1 MKKRK
6 KVLPVVVAFILF
18 SVLLF
23 FFSSNGLFFP
33 ARRVIEW
40 VFLPIQKI
48 VILAKIPGS
57 SDTEMKKL
65 KEENMRLTQQL
76 VQLRSL
82 EKENKALR
90 DQFETTQPK
99 HQQLLPASVVGAPAF
114 IPGVTVP
121 DSYILDK
128 GKDDGVA
135 VGQAVIY
142 QNNFVGV
149 ITHTSLT
156 LSSVTLLVHK
166 EFVQTVKIIPQKT
179 EKEQNIVSGV
189 LYGRGGTE
197 MTVEN
202 ILQAAAIH
210 VGDIVVTS
218 GEKTIQDSGIPPDII
233 IGKITSIEKKPS
245 DLYQIAKVKS
255 ALDFTTIATV
265 FIVTESK

>member
-6 KVLPVVVAFILF
+6 KVLPIVVAFILF

-23 FFSSNGLFFP
+23 FFSSNGLFSP

-48 VILAKIPGS
+48 VVLAKIPGS
-57 SDTEMKKL
+57 SDTENKKL
-65 KEENMRLTQQL
+65 KEENIRLTKQL
-76 VQLRSL
+76 VHLRLL

-90 DQFETTQPK
+90 DQFETTQTK
-99 HQQLLPASVVGAPAF
+99 NQQLLPASIVGAPAF

-121 DSYILDK
+121 DRYILDK

-135 VGQAVIY
+135 VGQAVVY

-149 ITHTSLT
+149 ITQVSNT
-156 LSSVTLLVHK
+156 LSSVLLLVHK
-166 EFVQTVKIIPQKT
+166 EFVQTVTVVPTST
-179 EKEQNIVSGV
+179 EQQTTIFGV
-189 LYGRGGTE
+189 LHGRGGNE

-202 ILQAAAIH
+202 ILQSAALRM
-210 VGDIVVTS
+210 GDVVVTS
-218 GEKTIQDSGIPPDII
+218 GEKTMQGSGMPAHII

-255 ALDFTTIATV
+255 VLDFTALSTV
-265 FIVTESK
+265 FIVTENK